1 MRGVSLVFCL
11 IGWLLVSCS
20 KSTEYRLWGKW
31 QLREVVSP
39 TGVEQVDTVWYNFQN
54 SLFLFQVY
62 RPQSDSMQYCYGYN
76 TVTNETE
83 IQLDLIS
90 NPKPVAQF
98 LPYTDWEDRQRTFR
112 IDKLT
117 GSELILSDEEQT
129 YRFRK
134 F

>member
-20 KSTEYRLWGKW
+20 KSPEDRLWGKW

-39 TGVEQVDTVWYNFQN
+39 AGVEQVDTVWYNFQN

-76 TVTNETE
+76 TVTNETK

>member
-11 IGWLLVSCS
+11 IGWLLVSCN
-20 KSTEYRLWGKW
+20 KSTEDRLWGKW

-39 TGVEQVDTVWYNFQN
+39 AGVEQVDTVWYNFQN

-62 RPQSDSMQYCYGYN
+62 RPQSDSMQYCHGYN

>member
-20 KSTEYRLWGKW
+20 KSPEDRLWGKW

>member
-11 IGWLLVSCS
+11 IGWLLGSCR
-20 KSTEYRLWGKW
+20 KCTEDRLWGKW

-39 TGVEQVDTVWYNFQN
+39 AGVEQVDTVWYNFQN

-76 TVTNETE
+76 TVTNEME

>member
-1 MRGVSLVFCL
+1 MRGISLVFCL
-11 IGWLLVSCS
+11 IGWLLVSCI
-20 KSTEYRLWGKW
+20 KSTEDRLWGKW

-39 TGVEQVDTVWYNFQN
+39 AGVEQVDTVWYNFQN

>member
-20 KSTEYRLWGKW
+20 KSPEDRLWGKW

-76 TVTNETE
+76 TLTNETE

-129 YRFRK
+129 YRLRK

>member
-20 KSTEYRLWGKW
+20 KSTEDRLWGKW

-62 RPQSDSMQYCYGYN
+62 CPQSDSMQYCYGYN

>member
-11 IGWLLVSCS
+11 IGWLLVSCN
-20 KSTEYRLWGKW
+20 KSTEDRLWGKW

>member
-11 IGWLLVSCS
+11 IGWLLVSCN
-20 KSTEYRLWGKW
+20 KSTEDRLWGKW
-31 QLREVVSP
+31 QLREMVSP